1 MWAFVVPVMVNPDH
15 ANMGA
20 KAVFVFGGLN
30 MLCLMYLW
38 FYQVETRGR
47 SFQELD
53 ELFSKGISVREFGSY
68 VTDAQRRNGVS

>member
-1 MWAFVVPVMVNPDH
+1 MVNPDH

-30 MLCLMYLW
+30 MLCLIYLW
-38 FYQVETRGR
+38 YYQVETRGR